1 MDRLGPV
8 SPVSG
13 GCLILPCPVA
23 SAGEE
28 CVWNLFLSWA
38 VEASLEGLLQC
49 EGKVTQ
55 TRFWSTFEFCSFPWS
70 GLTRGTEGKAL
81 GVCKHG
87 CRTAFSL
94 HIHPPPPRSPP
105 LRAPAVVQRREKQT
119 TTNDVNCEAPTP
131 DFSPEGCL
139 NSGKPYG

>member
-28 CVWNLFLSWA
+28 CVWSLFLSWV
-38 VEASLEGLLQC
+38 VEPSLEGLLQN
-49 EGKVTQ
+49 EGKGTQ
-55 TRFWSTFEFCSFPWS
+55 TRFCSMLEPCSFLWS
-70 GLTRGTEGKAL
+70 GLTHGTKGKAL

-87 CRTAFSL
+87 CRASAFSL
-94 HIHPPPPRSPP
+94 HSPHP
-105 LRAPAVVQRREKQT
+105 LRGSAAERTNKQQQTMLIAKPQPQTLTEK
-119 TTNDVNCEAPTP
+119 
-131 DFSPEGCL
+131 GCL

>member
-38 VEASLEGLLQC
+38 VEASLEGLLQS

-55 TRFWSTFEFCSFPWS
+55 TRFWSTFEFCGFPWS
-70 GLTRGTEGKAL
+70 GLTRETEGKVL

-94 HIHPPPPRSPP
+94 HYTRLTHTPTPHPPLPHPLPRAS
-105 LRAPAVVQRREKQT
+105 AVVQCREKQQQT
-119 TTNDVNCEAPTP
+119 LLIA
-131 DFSPEGCL
+131 
-139 NSGKPYG
+139 KPQPQTLT